1 MPTIVSHFAV
11 ASAGRSFLD
20 VAMAV
25 PHLLILG
32 GTSEARLL
40 AERLERRGNAHIT
53 LSLAGR
59 TSAPLRQAGTVRTGG
74 FGGAE
79 GLAAWLRDNKTNVL
93 VDATHPFATQIS
105 ANARAAAQATGVP
118 LIVLEREP
126 WLRVDGDRWIE
137 VASIDDAV
145 AALGDRPQMV
155 FLAIG
160 RQELA
165 PFRRAPQHKYV
176 VRSVDPVE
184 ADSELPNA
192 DYILDRGPFDEA
204 SEHRLL
210 RERQI
215 QIIVAKNSGGDATY
229 GKLAAAR
236 ALNLPVVMVQRRHAR
251 AGNAVGTVDEAI
263 RAIDHAAGLVEDRG
277 E

>member
-1 MPTIVSHFAV
+1 
-11 ASAGRSFLD
+11 
-20 VAMAV
+20 MAV

-40 AERLERRGNAHIT
+40 AERLERRGNTRIT

-59 TSAPLRQAGTVRTGG
+59 TSSPLKQAGEVRTGG
-74 FGGAE
+74 FGGAD
-79 GLAAWLRDNKTNVL
+79 GLAAWLQDNRVDVL

-105 ANARAAAQATGVP
+105 ANARAAAATTKID
-118 LIVLEREP
+118 LIVLEREA
-126 WLRVDGDRWIE
+126 WQRVNGDRWIE
-137 VASIDDAV
+137 VASIEDAV
-145 AALGDRPQMV
+145 AALGGQPRTV

-165 PFRRAPQHKYV
+165 HFLRAPQHKYV
-176 VRSVDPVE
+176 VRSVDPVG

-192 DYILDRGPFDEA
+192 VYILGRGPFDEA
-204 SEHRLL
+204 AEHRLL
-210 RERQI
+210 RERDI
-215 QIIVAKNSGGDATY
+215 QVVVAKNSGGDGTY

-236 ALNLPVVMVQRRHAR
+236 ALNLPVIMVQRSHAR
-251 AGNAVGTVDEAI
+251 SANAVGTVDEAI
-263 RAIDHAAGLVEDRG
+263 VAIDHAAGLVEERG

>member
-1 MPTIVSHFAV
+1 
-11 ASAGRSFLD
+11 
-20 VAMAV
+20 MAV

-32 GTSEARLL
+32 GTSEARQL
-40 AERLERRGNAHIT
+40 AERLERRGNARIT

-74 FGGAE
+74 FGGAD
-79 GLAAWLRDNKTNVL
+79 GLAAWLRVNRVDVL
-93 VDATHPFATQIS
+93 VDATHPFATQIA
-105 ANARAAAQATGVP
+105 ANARAASQATGVK
-118 LIVLEREP
+118 LIVLEREAWP
-126 WLRVDGDRWIE
+126 RVDGDRWIE
-137 VASIDDAV
+137 VASIDAAV
-145 AALGDRPQMV
+145 AALGENPQTV

-165 PFRRAPQHKYV
+165 PFRRASHHRYI
-176 VRSVDPVE
+176 VRSVDPVG

-204 SEHRLL
+204 AEHRLL
-210 RERQI
+210 RERGI
-215 QIIVAKNSGGDATY
+215 QIVVAKNSGGEATY

-251 AGNAVGTVDEAI
+251 SPHAVGTVEAAMS
-263 RAIDHAAGLVEDRG
+263 AIDHAAGLVDERG

>member
-1 MPTIVSHFAV
+1 M
-11 ASAGRSFLD
+11 R
-20 VAMAV
+20 
-25 PHLLILG
+25 
-32 GTSEARLL
+32 
-40 AERLERRGNAHIT
+40 IT

-59 TSAPLRQAGTVRTGG
+59 TAAPLQQAGTVRTGG

-79 GLAAWLRDNKTNVL
+79 GLAAWLHDSKVDVL

-105 ANARAAAQATGVP
+105 ANAREAAQATGIP
-118 LIVLEREP
+118 LIVLEREA
-126 WLRVDGDRWIE
+126 WSRVAGDRWIE
-137 VASIDDAV
+137 VASIDEAV
-145 AALGDRPQMV
+145 ATLGVPPQTV

-165 PFRRAPQHKYV
+165 PFHRAPQHKYV
-176 VRSVDPVE
+176 VRSVDPVG
-184 ADSELPNA
+184 ADSGLPNA

-210 RERQI
+210 RERAI

-236 ALNLPVVMVQRRHAR
+236 ALNLPVVMVQRRYAR
-251 AGNAVGTVDEAI
+251 AANAVGTVDEAVI
-263 RAIDHAAGLVEDRG
+263 AIDHAAGLVDDRG

>member
-20 VAMAV
+20 DAMTA
-25 PHLLILG
+25 PHFLILG

-40 AERLERRGNAHIT
+40 AERLDRRGTARIT

-59 TSAPLRQAGTVRTGG
+59 TAAPLKQAGEVRTGG

-79 GLAAWLRDNKTNVL
+79 GLANWLRANEVDVL

-105 ANARAAAQATGVP
+105 ANARAAAEATGVT
-118 LIVLEREP
+118 LIALEREA
-126 WLRVDGDRWIE
+126 WQRVTGDRWIE
-137 VASIDDAV
+137 VASIEDAV
-145 AALGDRPQMV
+145 AALGGQKRTV

-165 PFRRAPQHKYV
+165 PFRRAPQHKYI
-176 VRSVDPVE
+176 VRSVDPVG
-184 ADSELPNA
+184 ADSELPGA

-204 SEHRLL
+204 AERRLL
-210 RERQI
+210 RERGI
-215 QIIVAKNSGGDATY
+215 EIIVAKNSGGDATY

-236 ALNLPVVMVQRRHAR
+236 ALGLPVVMVQRRHAR
-251 AGNAVGTVDEAI
+251 SEHAVGTVDDAVA
-263 RAIDHAAGLVEDRG
+263 AIDHAAGLDEERG

>member
-1 MPTIVSHFAV
+1 
-11 ASAGRSFLD
+11 
-20 VAMAV
+20 MAV

-40 AERLERRGNAHIT
+40 AERLDRRGTARIT

-74 FGGAE
+74 FGGTD
-79 GLAAWLRDNKTNVL
+79 GLAAWLRDNRVDVL
-93 VDATHPFATQIS
+93 VDATHPFATQIA
-105 ANARAAAQATGVP
+105 ANARAAAQATGVK
-118 LIVLEREP
+118 LIVLEREA
-126 WLRVDGDRWIE
+126 WQRVAGDRWIE
-137 VASIDDAV
+137 VTSIDEAV
-145 AALGDRPQMV
+145 AALGENPQTV

-165 PFRRAPQHKYV
+165 PFRRARQHKYV
-176 VRSVDPVE
+176 VRSVDPV
-184 ADSELPNA
+184 ATDAGLPNA
-192 DYILDRGPFDEA
+192 DYILDRGPFDET

-210 RERQI
+210 RERAI

-236 ALNLPVVMVQRRHAR
+236 ALSLPVIMVQRRHAR
-251 AGNAVGTVDEAI
+251 SAHAVGTVEEAI
-263 RAIDHAAGLVEDRG
+263 RAIDHAAGLVDDRG